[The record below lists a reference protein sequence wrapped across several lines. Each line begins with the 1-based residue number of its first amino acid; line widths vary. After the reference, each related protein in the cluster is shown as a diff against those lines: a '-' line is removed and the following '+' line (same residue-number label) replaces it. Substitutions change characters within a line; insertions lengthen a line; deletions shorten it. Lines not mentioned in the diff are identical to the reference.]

1 MPAHLIKTNFGLLH
15 KSIMQIS
22 QIKIHL
28 ELAIYKLSFNFPG
41 SFGHPENRRSS
52 CWEGKRKSRTKK
64 KINSEQIFPGAFF
77 HTFFRLSSS
86 SRHPPR
92 HQKCQSKFNYRV
104 LVHEKYRVL
113 LKVFAI
119 LEFQAVIEVTLFFSW
134 EFFYTFFCLSS
145 SSCHPPRL

>member
-1 MPAHLIKTNFGLLH
+1 MRVLHMPTHFYQQICGPITRYSCLTKSFHNYHSIFLL
-15 KSIMQIS
+15 
-22 QIKIHL
+22 
-28 ELAIYKLSFNFPG
+28 G
-41 SFGHPENRRSS
+41 SFGLPENRRSS

-92 HQKCQSKFNYRV
+92 LQKCQSKFNCRV

-113 LKVFAI
+113 LKV
-119 LEFQAVIEVTLFFSW
+119 VIKVTLFFSGA
-134 EFFYTFFCLSS
+134 FFHTFFCLSS
-145 SSCHPPRL
+145 SSRHLPRLQKC